1 MNSNYLENRLIP
13 FNNLV
18 YVLSN
23 TLICTVYL
31 HLDQLVVGVQLP
43 DTLISIWIQFYQS
56 YPPHQRLLLTMVMVM
71 IMIPDLTVYWWLASK
86 FAPFLPNLAP
96 FLGEFF
102 LPNFW
107 ALGMVLRLRM
117 VTTYLLKARDGH
129 QMSA

>member
-1 MNSNYLENRLIP
+1 MNSNYLENRFIP
-13 FNNLV
+13 FYNLV

-31 HLDQLVVGVQLP
+31 HLVQLVVGVQLP

-56 YPPHQRLLLTMVMVM
+56 YPPHQRLLLTMDTMVM
-71 IMIPDLTVYWWLASK
+71 IMVPDLTVYWWLASK

-102 LPNFW
+102 CPI
-107 ALGMVLRLRM
+107 LGP
-117 VTTYLLKARDGH
+117 
-129 QMSA
+129 